1 MLMIEIMSIVR
12 GMGRRRAGWLTAL
25 GLLALFFAGC
35 RAAPSQGTVEAVIR
49 EHFEAR
55 HYRVVD
61 IELGGVSEIPL
72 GEKTYMGARGYVA
85 SIRRITLEAAG
96 SAGSAYKAGERV
108 TFQNATVRITEEAGH
123 KGGWIVS
130 MVTGI
135 PVP

>member
-1 MLMIEIMSIVR
+1 MRIVK
-12 GMGRRRAGWLTAL
+12 GTGAQGAGRLKAL
-25 GLLALFFAGC
+25 GFLALLLVGC

-49 EHFEAR
+49 EHFEQR

-85 SIRRITLEAAG
+85 RVSRITLEAAG
-96 SAGSAYKAGERV
+96 PAHKAGERL
-108 TFQNATVRITEEAGH
+108 TFHNATVRITEDAGSR
-123 KGGWIVS
+123 GGWIVT